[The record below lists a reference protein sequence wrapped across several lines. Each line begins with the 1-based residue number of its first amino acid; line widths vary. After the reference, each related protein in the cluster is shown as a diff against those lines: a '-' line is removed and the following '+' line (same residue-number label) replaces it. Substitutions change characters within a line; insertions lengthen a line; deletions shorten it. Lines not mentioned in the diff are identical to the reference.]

1 MGAYNPTQRLTPMDP
16 KPRPNQEAYLRMLRR
31 MTPQQRLDVAS
42 DLSDSV
48 RDLYL
53 SGLRH
58 RHPEMSEQDIRRLMR
73 QKLYPECS
81 IETR

>member
-1 MGAYNPTQRLTPMDP
+1 MNP
-16 KPRPNQEAYLRMLRR
+16 KPRPNQEAYLRNLRR

-48 RDLYL
+48 RELFL
-53 SGLRH
+53 AGLRQ

-73 QKLYPECS
+73 QKLYPECC
-81 IETR
+81 IETL